1 MVSTPETVLVVDDDA
16 RSRELVA
23 AMLSSRYQV
32 LLAHDVP
39 SAVQQVKV
47 HPVDLVLLDVMMPAI
62 SGIDGCKLIKA
73 ERRDWLPVLLLT
85 ALDEQADRNLGLAAG
100 ADDFLTKPVD
110 RRELELRVSLFLKL
124 KRQERQLH
132 DQLTDLNQLA
142 SVKDDLV
149 NLLVHDL
156 RTPLTALMMVLRML
170 EMTATDAASKETLLL
185 GREAGLRL
193 TQLVEE
199 LLEVRLLEEG
209 KLQLKLEPINAR
221 ELMQEAV
228 AAVQPVAFDRKVKL
242 VVEDSADVMLSLD
255 RRLVRRAIENL
266 LSNAVKYTKGQVDVA
281 LSNVAGAE
289 VVVADRG
296 PGIPAAYRAHLFE
309 KFGSVEAEKGNQR
322 RGIGLGLYMVRLVA
336 SAHSGQVLVE
346 DREGGGARFRLQL
359 GPLGPVVG

>member
-1 MVSTPETVLVVDDDA
+1 MVDDDA

-23 AMLSSRYQV
+23 AMLSSRYHV

-39 SAVQQVKV
+39 SAVQQVKL
-47 HPVDLVLLDVMMPAI
+47 HPVDLVVLDVMMPVI
-62 SGIDGCKLIKA
+62 SGIDGCKMIKA

-85 ALDEQADRNLGLAAG
+85 ALDEQSDRNLGLAAG

-110 RRELELRVSLFLKL
+110 RRELELRVGLFLKL
-124 KRQERQLH
+124 KRQDRQLN
-132 DQLTDLNQLA
+132 DQLADLNQLA

-170 EMTATDAASKETLLL
+170 EMTATDEASKETLQL
-185 GREAGLRL
+185 GREAGARL

-209 KLQLKLEPINAR
+209 KLTLKLEPINAR
-221 ELMQEAV
+221 EVMQEAV
-228 AAVQPVAFDRKVKL
+228 DAVQPVALDRKVKL
-242 VVEDSADVMLSLD
+242 VVEDSSDVMLSLD
-255 RRLVRRAIENL
+255 RKLVRRAIENL
-266 LSNAVKYTKGQVDVA
+266 LSNAVKYTKGQVDVG
-281 LSNVAGAE
+281 LSSGSDSAE
-289 VVVADRG
+289 VTVADRG
-296 PGIPAAYRAHLFE
+296 PGIPAAYRANLFE

-359 GPLGPVVG
+359 GPWGPVVG